1 MITDFLTIQKT
12 PNIPPLM
19 IAKQIV
25 APYEVAGT
33 QIANTLTKH
42 KNVTDPAV
50 SILPNL
56 SLIIPTTGLPIA
68 VPKFSKAVTAAAC
81 VLPNP
86 ILLAKSEREN
96 SNITYPN
103 ILTNPQ
109 AKARNTSYRRKRR
122 TSNGCSLG

>member
-1 MITDFLTIQKT
+1 MELLTIQNT
-12 PNIPPLM
+12 PKIPPLI

-56 SLIIPTTGLPIA
+56 SLITPTTGLPIA
-68 VPKFSKAVTAAAC
+68 VPRFSSAVIAAAC
-81 VLPNP
+81 PLPNP
-86 ILLAKSEREN
+86 MLLAKSESEN

-103 ILTNPQ
+103 ILTKPQ
-109 AKARNTSYRRKRR
+109 ANAKRTSYRRKRR
-122 TSNGCSLG
+122 TSNG